1 VRILL
6 INYEFTITGASTLL
20 LRLALH
26 LKSRGHALRLLS
38 VIQDD
43 GPIRARYL
51 EHGIPIVDSANSKE
65 FDLAIANSIAV
76 VTYVID
82 VGRHLPTIW
91 YVHESDVALT
101 VLSRNLQWA
110 SAFAIAAAVVYDMP
124 FQRDF
129 FRPFTHHLP
138 PEKFDVVPGGVDIDM
153 VALARQP
160 RPPKTRPFRLM
171 HVGTLEPRKR
181 PEDIIHAVAA
191 AGLDIECVF
200 CGRLESLEPEARAI
214 VEREPDK
221 YRLLGVLPDDEKLAW
236 LASADVFCLASDS
249 ETQALVV
256 YEAALLGKP
265 LLLTDLPCYR
275 DVFRHGHNCLM
286 VPRRSREMLG
296 LSLRMLLAS
305 PELRA
310 RLGEAARRTALRF
323 SNEVY
328 FARFD
333 AVIASVAN
341 AAQAG

>member
-1 VRILL
+1 MRILL
-6 INYEFTITGASTLL
+6 INFEFTITGASTLL

-26 LKSRGHALRLLS
+26 LQAQGHTLRLLAVRS
-38 VIQDD
+38 ED

-51 EHGIPIVDSANSKE
+51 EHGIEVADNAQLKD

-76 VTYVID
+76 VPQVIRI
-82 VGRHLPTIW
+82 GPHLPTIW
-91 YVHESDVALT
+91 YVHESDVALKILT
-101 VLSRNLQWA
+101 RNPQWVR
-110 SAFAIAAAVVYDMP
+110 AFDIAAAVVYDMP

-129 FRPFTHHLP
+129 FRPFTQHLP

-153 VALARQP
+153 AALARQP

-181 PEDIIHAVAA
+181 PGDIIHAVAA
-191 AGLDIECVF
+191 SGLDIECVF
-200 CGRLESLEPEARAI
+200 CGKLYGLEPEALAI

-249 ETQALVV
+249 ETQALAV

-275 DVFRHGHNCLM
+275 DIFLHGRNCLL
-286 VPRRSREMLG
+286 VPRRDREMLA
-296 LSLRMLLAS
+296 LSLQMLLAS
-305 PELRA
+305 PELRT
-310 RLGEAARRTALRF
+310 RLGQAARRTALRF
-323 SNEVY
+323 NNEVY

-333 AVIASVAN
+333 AVIAAVAN
-341 AAQAG
+341 AAKA